1 MKDDAFFRTVID
13 DSVASKK
20 LAEYVKFRSIEKIVI
35 FYNKESSFS
44 KSINGFFDFY
54 LTILNLDIKVKNID
68 LKQPSF
74 DLDKEVWVAAKNQVE
89 AGALFASIGT
99 IDLAIEIAKA
109 NYRLP
114 ENQRL
119 NLIAGDSFYNCDI
132 LKKGGEALKGL
143 ILSIP
148 WHKQLDIAKEFVAR
162 AKDQWGG
169 EVGWRTATSYDA
181 TKAFISAL
189 SNSGD
194 DPTRSKVLEKLKEVN
209 VPANETSG
217 QHLKFNPEGEIAG
230 QAVLVEVVE
239 SQNPACS
246 NLDFS
251 LIKE

>member
-1 MKDDAFFRTVID
+1 M
-13 DSVASKK
+13 
-20 LAEYVKFRSIEKIVI
+20 
-35 FYNKESSFS
+35 
-44 KSINGFFDFY
+44 
-54 LTILNLDIKVKNID
+54 
-68 LKQPSF
+68 
-74 DLDKEVWVAAKNQVE
+74 
-89 AGALFASIGT
+89 
-99 IDLAIEIAKA
+99 
-109 NYRLP
+109 
-114 ENQRL
+114 
-119 NLIAGDSFYNCDI
+119 
-132 LKKGGEALKGL
+132 

-148 WHKQLDIAKEFVAR
+148 WHKQLDTAKEFVAR
-162 AKDQWGG
+162 AKEQWGG

-230 QAVLVEVVE
+230 QGVLVEVVE

-246 NLDFS
+246 SLDFS